1 MAKVISF
8 TSNPKKFTVYLDNGE
23 QKTFRTDDPKTQHIV
38 AEVIEA
44 SRMNRVVNFN
54 IHNDTFQIYRQVE
67 TKTKGLVKFYR
78 MAKSLFG
85 GETKPEV
92 TLELIATHSLPDEE
106 PYNEDTQ
113 TVVAVVEPADK
124 PVSSVKT
131 QGAKIAQAEAPTI
144 VAGAESLKRQIAHA
158 ATDKGNTEA
167 LTNFM
172 RRFATVAK
180 ERQHSAE
187 DLLAFFEKHD
197 MPITINGDIVAY
209 KRLRKTPESYVD
221 SYSGK
226 VTQWVGSYVFMDAD
240 MVNPDRNVECSNGLN
255 VARRSY
261 LGSFSGDTIV
271 IVLIAPEDVIA
282 VPRDYNRAKMRG
294 KGYHIVL
301 EVSEE
306 GFKHLVADTS
316 VTQNQRESM
325 ILKDII
331 EGKHVPIMSR
341 VHIGGP
347 MGTNLT
353 ISGSQRHHHHAEPKV
368 TEAGIQSLEDAARPA
383 EEIRKENSPANIR
396 AATEAPQI
404 DPLVDDAELRDVAN
418 FHDQV
423 VANGGTNEG
432 MGGPVKPAS
441 ECDLLL
447 MDYNTAPNGNTKV
460 DAARALVAFKKAK
473 KKGWDKLGIEQKVA
487 DAILADAQMTAYPVP
502 VKASPKPKAGTKEK
516 KAKASKPKAKAKT
529 TKAKSK
535 APAKP
540 ATKPTKA
547 APKPAAKAA
556 PKVATSSIEMTDD
569 QKLAKAHWA
578 KVQAGT
584 MSKAELA
591 KACNTSPRS
600 LTRWAEKFNF

>member
-1 MAKVISF
+1 MTKVISF

-38 AEVIEA
+38 SEVIA
-44 SRMNRVVNFN
+44 AKRLDRVVNFN
-54 IHNDTFQIYRQVE
+54 VHDDTFQIYRQVE
-67 TKTKGLVKFYR
+67 TKTNGLVKFYR

-106 PYNEDTQ
+106 PYDEDTQ
-113 TVVAVVEPADK
+113 TVVAVVEPESK
-124 PVSSVKT
+124 PVSLVET
-131 QGAKIAQAEAPTI
+131 QDAKIAQGTTSSII
-144 VAGAESLKRQIAHA
+144 VGAESLKRQVAHA

-197 MPITINGDIVAY
+197 MPITVNGDIVAY
-209 KRLRKTPESYVD
+209 KRLRKSGNSYFD
-221 SYSGK
+221 SHSGR
-226 VTQWVGSYVFMDAD
+226 VTQWVGSYVHMNAD
-240 MVNPDRNVECSNGLN
+240 MVNPDRTQECSNGLH

-261 LGSFSGDTIV
+261 LGQFGGDTI
-271 IVLIAPEDVIA
+271 IMVLVAPEDVIA
-282 VPRDYNRAKMRG
+282 VPRDYNRAKMRC

-301 EVSEE
+301 EVSQE

-316 VTQNQRESM
+316 VTQNQRESV

-331 EGKHVPIMSR
+331 EGKHVPIMSY
-341 VHIGGP
+341 VHIGGH
-347 MGTNLT
+347 MGSNLT

-368 TEAGIQSLEDAARPA
+368 TEAGAQSLEDAARPA

-396 AATEAPQI
+396 AAVEAPQI
-404 DPLVDDAELRDVAN
+404 DPLVDDAELRDVAD
-418 FHDQV
+418 FYDQV

-432 MGGPVKPAS
+432 IGGPIKNDKPA
-441 ECDLLL
+441 
-447 MDYNTAPNGNTKV
+447 A
-460 DAARALVAFKKAK
+460 
-473 KKGWDKLGIEQKVA
+473 
-487 DAILADAQMTAYPVP
+487 P
-502 VKASPKPKAGTKEK
+502 VKAIKPKAEPAK
-516 KAKASKPKAKAKT
+516 KKAKT

-556 PKVATSSIEMTDD
+556 PKVAASSVEMTDD

-578 KVQAGT
+578 EVQAGT